1 MKDKLYIGVDVS
13 KNWIDIGTH
22 GQSKTQ
28 RIDND
33 ETAIAAWVGSLAPW
47 DVALVC
53 FEPTGGY
60 ERLLRHC
67 LRDAGIPFARV
78 HPNQI
83 AAYRKMRGIKAKT
96 DAKDALLLASFGADE
111 RAARGVAAIDADE
124 TLRAL
129 SARRRQLLDM
139 RQAERCRLAIA
150 DGAVVRNCIETMVR
164 ALDDGLASVEAE
176 IEQYIAASPAL
187 RSLAD
192 NLRSFKGV
200 GPVTVATML
209 AELPELGKL
218 SGKEIAALV
227 GLAPQQND
235 SGMRR
240 GRAVTGYG
248 RPGVRQ
254 VLFNAARAAIR
265 FNPAIRAF
273 FERLVGANK
282 RPGKVALTAVMRK
295 ILVVLNAIAR
305 DGMPWKGAEA
315 AA

>member
-1 MKDKLYIGVDVS
+1 MTHLDRQARPQSPLHLLTRPLGMIRGLKSSPSHGLNLAQQDAVNHLHGPCLVLAGAGSGKTRVLTTRIAWLMHTGQVSPGGVMAVTFTN
-13 KNWIDIGTH
+13 K
-22 GQSKTQ
+22 
-28 RIDND
+28 
-33 ETAIAAWVGSLAPW
+33 
-47 DVALVC
+47 
-53 FEPTGGY
+53 
-60 ERLLRHC
+60 
-67 LRDAGIPFARV
+67 
-78 HPNQI
+78 
-83 AAYRKMRGIKAKT
+83 
-96 DAKDALLLASFGADE
+96 
-111 RAARGVAAIDADE
+111 AAREMRERVAAIDADE